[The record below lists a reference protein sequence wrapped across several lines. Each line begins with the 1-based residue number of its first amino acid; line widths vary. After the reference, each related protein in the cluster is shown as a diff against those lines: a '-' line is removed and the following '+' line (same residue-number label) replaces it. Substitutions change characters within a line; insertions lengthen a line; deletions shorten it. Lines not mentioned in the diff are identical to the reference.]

1 MSPYLTAMQKLFAGR
16 DLDAPSA
23 RALIDA
29 MLSGAIEAPRIAAV
43 LSALRMKGLT
53 VDELVALAEGMRAQM
68 LPVPVTVDEQQPL
81 YDVTGS
87 GGGGFVPAN
96 VHSMVAF
103 VLAAAGV
110 RVAKQVQGGVEGR
123 CGSSDLLEALG
134 VPVALEPERA
144 ASLVE
149 QVGIGFLYAPICHPS
164 LHHVG
169 AVRQAVGFRT
179 LFNLLGPLCNP
190 ARPDHHFVGV
200 GDPVM
205 GVRMAEALARL
216 GSRRVL
222 VVCAMDGRDEVSL
235 GSKSRTWFVS
245 DGFLTEGEIEPEDI
259 GFDRVS
265 KAAVAGGDVATNR
278 GIAQRVLGGDIDC
291 AHGQLVALNAG
302 AALWMAGEVGD
313 LTAGVWMAE
322 ELLRTGAAGKML
334 AAYRAAA
341 LSVVAA

>member
-1 MSPYLTAMQKLFAGR
+1 MSPYLTAMQKLFAGS

-29 MLSGAIEAPRIAAV
+29 MLSGAIEPPRIAAV

-53 VDELVALAEGMRAQM
+53 VDELVAMAEGMRARM
-68 LPVPVTVDEQQPL
+68 LPVPVVVDAQQPL
-81 YDVTGS
+81 FDVTGS
-87 GGGGFVPAN
+87 GASGFVPAN
-96 VHSMVAF
+96 VHTMVAF

-110 RVAKQVQGGVEGR
+110 RVAKQIQGGVEGR
-123 CGSSDLLEALG
+123 CGSSDVLEALG
-134 VPVALEPERA
+134 IPVALDPERA

-169 AVRQAVGFRT
+169 VVRQALGFRT
-179 LFNLLGPLCNP
+179 LFNLLGPLCHP
-190 ARPDHHFVGV
+190 AGADHHFVGV
-200 GDPVM
+200 GDVVM
-205 GVRMAEALARL
+205 GVRVAEALARL
-216 GSRRVL
+216 GSRRVM
-222 VVCAMDGRDEVSL
+222 VVCGVDGRDEVTL
-235 GSKSRTWFVS
+235 GGKSRTWFVS

-259 GFDRVS
+259 GFDRVG
-265 KAAVAGGDVATNR
+265 KAAVAGGDVGTNR
-278 GIAQRVLGGDIDC
+278 AIVERVLGGDIDC

-302 AALWMAGEVGD
+302 AALWVAGEVGD
-313 LTAGVWMAE
+313 VTAGVWMAE

-341 LSVVAA
+341 LSVMAA